1 MVEILPVSDPNAAT
15 MAQKVV
21 QYQAVL
27 QMAEQAPHIYNI
39 PLLHRQ
45 MLDTLGIKNFE
56 KLVPMEEDDQIP
68 RDPVTE
74 NMNVMQS
81 KPVKA
86 FMFQDHESHIIV
98 HGSMLQDPKI
108 QEVLGQ
114 NPKAQVMLAAMNAH
128 LAEHLAF
135 EYRRQIE
142 EQAGVPYPAP
152 EHEIPADM
160 EVEISR
166 LAAAAAQQL
175 LQKNQS
181 EKAQQE
187 AQKAAEDPVMQMAQK
202 ELGMKEKE
210 GATKEKKVMIDAALA
225 ADKQALEEKK
235 LASHEKIEGLK
246 IGAQLATAKEQA
258 TANAQRDKMLMA
270 ADLVKAASQEAQQE
284 TQQADQQKQQ
294 QHTQQMDGLRTGI
307 DIAKERNRQE
317 EAKAQQKSSGGQQ
330 KEKPKP
336 KDK

>member
-1 MVEILPVSDPNAAT
+1 
-15 MAQKVV
+15 
-21 QYQAVL
+21 
-27 QMAEQAPHIYNI
+27 
-39 PLLHRQ
+39 
-45 MLDTLGIKNFE
+45 
-56 KLVPMEEDDQIP
+56 
-68 RDPVTE
+68 
-74 NMNVMQS
+74 
-81 KPVKA
+81 
-86 FMFQDHESHIIV
+86 
-98 HGSMLQDPKI
+98 
-108 QEVLGQ
+108 
-114 NPKAQVMLAAMNAH
+114 
-128 LAEHLAF
+128 
-135 EYRRQIE
+135 
-142 EQAGVPYPAP
+142 
-152 EHEIPADM
+152 
-160 EVEISR
+160 
-166 LAAAAAQQL
+166 
-175 LQKNQS
+175 
-181 EKAQQE
+181 
-187 AQKAAEDPVMQMAQK
+187 
-202 ELGMKEKE
+202 MKEKE

-225 ADKQALEEKK
+225 ADKKALEEKK